1 VRAHGTIEGQREPA
15 GGEGGAPRTRR
26 ALIGGI
32 AAAGGLPAAAA
43 AIAALAPTPTAAAGP
58 VAPPRLPGRPWRVAV
73 LGAGIAGMA
82 AALLMRRAGWS
93 VTVLEAEARP
103 GGRCLTLRAG
113 DTVRESGNPAQRVE
127 WGSAPHLYF
136 NPGPARIPH
145 GHRAVL
151 GLCRDLGVALEPLV
165 NENRAAL
172 LHSDAAG
179 GAAVPLRRVAAD
191 LRGTVAELAAKSL
204 TRAAL
209 DAPFT
214 EADLDA
220 LRAVLRGFG
229 ALDADLR
236 YRGARRAGWSVPPG
250 VEPPRGLPPLD
261 PRLLLDPAFWATATF
276 AEGADY
282 AATMLQPV
290 GGMDRIAA
298 ALHAALGDAVL
309 LDCEVASLRRS
320 GDGAT
325 VAWRQGGEAR
335 EAAFDRVLCTLP
347 PPLLAE
353 LDTDLSA
360 ERRTGLRALRTH
372 PAGKLAFH
380 AARRFWEEDAAIY
393 GGISWTTR
401 DATQLWYPS
410 HGFHAPGG
418 GVLVGAYAWDE
429 GPALRFA
436 SRPPAERAAA
446 AAADGE
452 ALHPGY
458 AREVALPVSVSWP
471 RMPRARG
478 AWTEWTEA
486 QRRNLYAELR
496 APEGPYHFAGEH
508 LSFLPG
514 WQEGAVL
521 SAWAAAEAMAA

>member
-1 VRAHGTIEGQREPA
+1 VAARDTIEDG
-15 GGEGGAPRTRR
+15 PRRATTRR
-26 ALIGGI
+26 ALIGAA
-32 AAAGGLPAAAA
+32 AAAGGLPAATAVL
-43 AIAALAPTPTAAAGP
+43 AALAPAPASAAAM
-58 VAPPRLPGRPWRVAV
+58 PPRLPPRPWRVAV
-73 LGAGIAGMA
+73 LGAGIAGLA
-82 AALLMRRAGWS
+82 AALAMRRAGWS
-93 VTVLEAEARP
+93 VTVLEAAERA
-103 GGRCLTLRAG
+103 GGRCLTLRSG
-113 DTVRESGNPAQRVE
+113 DAVREGGNPAQRVE
-127 WGSAPHLYF
+127 WDAAPHLYF

-145 GHRAVL
+145 HHRAVL
-151 GLCRDLGVALEPLV
+151 GLCRELGVALEPLV

-172 LHSDAAG
+172 LHSDATNG
-179 GAAVPLRRVAAD
+179 GEALPLRRVAAD

-214 EADLDA
+214 AADGEA

-229 ALDADLR
+229 ALDSDLR
-236 YRGARRAGWSVPPG
+236 YRGSRRAGSAAPPG
-250 VEPPRGLPPLD
+250 VGPPRAPPPLD
-261 PRLLLDPAFWATATF
+261 PRLLLDPAFWAAATF
-276 AEGADY
+276 AEGVDY

-309 LDCEVASLRRS
+309 LGCEAASLRRDGDS
-320 GDGAT
+320 GSAT
-325 VAWRQGGEAR
+325 VAWRQGGATR
-335 EAAFDRVLCTLP
+335 EAAFDRVLCALP

-353 LDTDLSA
+353 LDTDLSGA
-360 ERRTGLRALRTH
+360 RRAGLRALGAH

-410 HGFHAPGG
+410 HGFHARG
-418 GVLVGAYAWDE
+418 GVLVGAYVWDE
-429 GPALRFA
+429 APALRFA
-436 SRPPAERAAA
+436 ARTPAERAAA

-458 AREVALPVSVSWP
+458 AREVARPVSVSWP

-486 QRRNLYAELR
+486 QRRDLHPTLR
-496 APEGPYHFAGEH
+496 APEGPYHFAGEY

-521 SAWAAAEAMAA
+521 SAWAAVEEMAA

>member
-1 VRAHGTIEGQREPA
+1 MEPTTT
-15 GGEGGAPRTRR
+15 PRTRR

-43 AIAALAPTPTAAAGP
+43 AVAALAPTPVATASTI
-58 VAPPRLPGRPWRVAV
+58 APPRLPTRPDSWRVAV

-82 AALLMRRAGWS
+82 AALAMRRAGWA
-93 VTVLEAEARP
+93 VTVLEADAMRP

-113 DTVRESGNPAQRVE
+113 DTVREDGQPPQRVG
-127 WGSAPHLYF
+127 WDAAPHLYF

-145 GHRAVL
+145 HHRAVL
-151 GLCRDLGVALEPLV
+151 GLCRELGVALEPLV
-165 NENRAAL
+165 NENRATP
-172 LHSDAAG
+172 LHSDTA

-191 LRGTVAELAAKSL
+191 LRGTVAELAAKAL
-204 TRAAL
+204 PRAAL

-214 EADLDA
+214 DADLGA
-220 LRAVLRGFG
+220 LRAMLRGFG

-236 YRGARRAGWSVPPG
+236 YRGSRRAGWAAPPG
-250 VEPPRGLPPLD
+250 AAAPGIAHPPLD
-261 PRLLLDPAFWATATF
+261 PRLLLDPSFWQTAGF
-276 AEGADY
+276 AEGIDY
-282 AATMLQPV
+282 AATMLQPA

-298 ALHAALGDAVL
+298 ALHRALGDSVRL
-309 LDCEVASLRRS
+309 GCEVASLRRA
-320 GDGAT
+320 GDGAA
-325 VAWRQGGEAR
+325 VAWREAGGAAR
-335 EAAFDRVLCTLP
+335 EARFDRVLCALP
-347 PPLLAE
+347 PPILAG

-360 ERRTGLRALRTH
+360 ERRAALRALDQH

-393 GGISWTTR
+393 GGIAWTSR

-410 HGFHAPGG
+410 HNLGG
-418 GVLVGAYAWDE
+418 AQGASGILVGAYVWDD
-429 GPALRFA
+429 GPARRFA
-436 SRPPAERAAA
+436 VRDPAERARA

-458 AREVALPVSVSWP
+458 AREVSQPVSVSWP
-471 RMPRARG
+471 NMPRARG

-486 QRRNLYAELR
+486 QRRNLFPALR

-521 SAWAAAEAMAA
+521 SAWAAVEAIAAT

>member
-1 VRAHGTIEGQREPA
+1 
-15 GGEGGAPRTRR
+15 
-26 ALIGGI
+26 
-32 AAAGGLPAAAA
+32 
-43 AIAALAPTPTAAAGP
+43 
-58 VAPPRLPGRPWRVAV
+58 V

-127 WGSAPHLYF
+127 WASAPHLYF

-151 GLCRDLGVALEPLV
+151 GLCRDLGVPLEPLV
-165 NENRAAL
+165 NEN
-172 LHSDAAG
+172 
-179 GAAVPLRRVAAD
+179 
-191 LRGTVAELAAKSL
+191 
-204 TRAAL
+204 
-209 DAPFT
+209 
-214 EADLDA
+214 
-220 LRAVLRGFG
+220 
-229 ALDADLR
+229 
-236 YRGARRAGWSVPPG
+236 RGARRAGWSVPPG

-290 GGMDRIAA
+290 GSMDRIAA

-325 VAWRQGGEAR
+325 VAWRRGGEAR

-478 AWTEWTEA
+478 AWTERTEA

-521 SAWAAAEAMAA
+521 SAWAAVEAMAA

>member
-1 VRAHGTIEGQREPA
+1 
-15 GGEGGAPRTRR
+15 
-26 ALIGGI
+26 
-32 AAAGGLPAAAA
+32 
-43 AIAALAPTPTAAAGP
+43 
-58 VAPPRLPGRPWRVAV
+58 
-73 LGAGIAGMA
+73 MA
-82 AALLMRRAGWS
+82 AALAMRRAGWS
-93 VTVLEAEARP
+93 VTVLEAGARA
-103 GGRCLTLRAG
+103 GGRCLTLRSG

-127 WGSAPHLYF
+127 WDAAPHLYF

-145 GHRAVL
+145 GHRALL
-151 GLCRDLGVALEPLV
+151 GLCRELGVALEPLV

-179 GAAVPLRRVAAD
+179 GSTVPLRRVVAD
-191 LRGTVAELAAKSL
+191 LRGTVAELAAKAL

-209 DAPFT
+209 DAPVV
-214 EADLDA
+214 ESDLYA
-220 LRAVLRGFG
+220 LRAMLRGFG

-236 YRGARRAGWSVPPG
+236 YRGSRRAGWAVPPG
-250 VEPPRGLPPLD
+250 TEPGRALAPLD
-261 PRLLLDPAFWATATF
+261 PRLLLDPAFWANAAF

-309 LDCEVASLRRS
+309 LGCEVASLRR
-320 GDGAT
+320 GADGGAT
-325 VAWRQGGEAR
+325 VAWRQGGGTAWR
-335 EAAFDRVLCTLP
+335 EAAFHQVLCTLP

-360 ERRTGLRALRTH
+360 ARRAGLRALAGH

-393 GGISWTTR
+393 GGISWTAR
-401 DATQLWYPS
+401 DATQIWYPS
-410 HGFHAPGG
+410 HGFGRPDGG
-418 GVLVGAYAWDE
+418 ILVGSYVWDE
-429 GPALRFA
+429 GPALRFVA
-436 SRPPAERAAA
+436 RTPAERAAA
-446 AAADGE
+446 AAADAE

-458 AREVALPVSVSWP
+458 AREMGRPVSVSWP

-486 QRRNLYAELR
+486 QRRDLYEALR

-508 LSFLPG
+508 FSFLPG

-521 SAWAAAEAMAA
+521 SAWAALEGMAAAR